1 MLRNY
6 IKIAFRN
13 LNRYRFISF
22 INLFGLTVGLTCCLL
37 ILNYIVNELSYDK
50 FNPEADNIYRV
61 TRSFNTPGGV
71 DVLHLS
77 AVAPPFAGLL
87 KNDFPDI
94 KEITQVLSNGNLA
107 VKYEEKLF
115 NEQNAFFAD
124 DKFFQFFP
132 VQVIRGNAQKALTEP
147 YSIMLT
153 EKLATKYFGNE
164 DPVNKM
170 IKIDNLPNQFKVTG
184 IYKELPVNSHMHPE
198 LLLSF
203 NTLKDPTVYGEQNL
217 KTNWGN
223 NAFHTYLLFP
233 ENYPVQK
240 IANQFPAFLDKHV
253 HFPGEPAD
261 AKASKGTKLFLQKL
275 TDIHLRS
282 HLADELEEN
291 GDIKRVY
298 IFTAIG
304 LFILL
309 IACINYMNLSTARS
323 IVRAKEIGVRKA
335 IGAQRKELISQFLTE
350 SVLITI
356 ISLVLAV
363 IATSVLLPFIN
374 KIAGQESNSLVLL
387 HWQFIIPLVIL
398 PVFIGLMSGI
408 YPALFMSSFDPV
420 KVLKGVGKIGTRGIS
435 FRQVLVVV
443 QFSISIILIVS
454 TIVVFQQLKYLQNT
468 SLGFNKEHILTM
480 RYNFGNNYDSFRNEL
495 LRSSNIVDAGRSSR
509 IPSGRLL
516 DEMDTKVFEKD
527 QEQPVKIS
535 LKVVAVDYDFIPT
548 YGIGVVAGRNFSREH
563 STDTTNFVLNETAV
577 SKLGWGAPQNAIGKD
592 IMYGGVR
599 GKVIGVAKDFHF
611 ESMHEKIVPLIMS
624 LPPERINP
632 YGRLS
637 VKIKGNNIQAAIAEI
652 ETKWHKYLPET
663 PFEYTFLNER
673 FDRLYKS
680 EQQQGKVFTIF
691 ACIAVFIACLGLFG
705 LSAFAISQRIK
716 EIGIRKVLGA
726 SIPEIVKVLSI
737 DFLKLVIIAAII
749 AFPVAWYTM
758 HQWLQEF
765 AYRIS
770 IQWWVLAISG
780 IAAILIALITISF
793 QSIKAAMAN
802 PVKSLRSE

>member
-61 TRSFNTPGGV
+61 TRSFNTPDGV

-115 NEQNAFFAD
+115 NEQNTFFAD

-132 VQVIRGNAQKALTEP
+132 VPVVRGNAQKALAEP
-147 YSIMLT
+147 YSVMLT

-164 DPVNKM
+164 DPMNKM

-184 IYKELPVNSHMHPE
+184 VYKELPVNSHMHPE
-198 LLLSF
+198 MLLSF

-233 ENYPVQK
+233 PNYPVEK

-261 AKASKGTKLFLQKL
+261 AKASRGTKLFFQKL
-275 TDIHLRS
+275 KDIHLHS

-335 IGAQRKELISQFLTE
+335 IGAQRKELIAQFLTE
-350 SVLITI
+350 SVLITVI
-356 ISLVLAV
+356 ALVLAV
-363 IATSVLLPFIN
+363 IATSVMLPFIN
-374 KIAGQESNSLVLL
+374 KLAGQESNSLVLL
-387 HWQFIIPLVIL
+387 HWQFIIPLLVL
-398 PVFIGLMSGI
+398 PVIIGLLSGT

-420 KVLKGVGKIGTRGIS
+420 KVLKGVGKIGTKGVS
-435 FRQVLVVV
+435 FRQILVVV

-454 TIVVFQQLKYLQNT
+454 TIVVFQQLKYMQNT

-495 LRSSNIVDAGRSSR
+495 LRSSNVVDVGRSSR

-577 SKLGWGAPQNAIGKD
+577 SKLGWGIPQNAVGKD

-599 GKVIGVAKDFHF
+599 GKVIGVTKDFHF
-611 ESMHEKIVPLIMS
+611 ESMHEKIVPLIMN

-637 VKIKGNNIQAAIAEI
+637 VKIKGNNIQAAIAEV

-726 SIPEIVKVLSI
+726 SIPEIVKVLSV
-737 DFLKLVIIAAII
+737 DFLKLVIVAAVI
-749 AFPVAWYTM
+749 AFPVAWYAM
-758 HQWLQEF
+758 HQWLQDF

-793 QSIKAAMAN
+793 QSVKAAMAN